1 LVATPVN
8 SCYNKDMKD
17 IQNEAETGVQTI
29 TNLQMTLAQIENELQ
44 TNPKFIEFLRV
55 QDELNAKRSEFDSTM
70 KDLMIERFKDTG
82 EKKLEVGN
90 ATFALTPREE
100 LIITDEDKVEDA
112 FVTKVTVKKL
122 DKEAVKAVQVL
133 EGRLVDGVGVRQSF
147 AYKLTIKD
155 NE

>member
-1 LVATPVN
+1 
-8 SCYNKDMKD
+8 MKD

-70 KDLMIERFKDTG
+70 KDLMIERFKDSG

-100 LIITDEDKVEDA
+100 LIITDEDKVDDA

-155 NE
+155 KE

>member
-1 LVATPVN
+1 
-8 SCYNKDMKD
+8 MKD

-29 TNLQMTLAQIENELQ
+29 TELQLNLAQIENELQ

-70 KDLMIERFKDTG
+70 KDLMIDRFKETG

-100 LIITDEDKVEDA
+100 LIITDEDKVDDA

>member
-1 LVATPVN
+1 
-8 SCYNKDMKD
+8 MKD

-29 TNLQMTLAQIENELQ
+29 TELQLNLAQIENELQ

-100 LIITDEDKVEDA
+100 LIITDEDKVDDA